1 MLIER
6 VEVRNFASYDH
17 VELDLRRLGRIIS
30 VFGSTGAGKTTLL
43 VDAITFALFGL
54 AYGQSDVKFARKVV
68 PPDRTKS
75 TVMVDFRVGK
85 KRYRVSRTIFS
96 SKNKNAKAFLA
107 VIDENG
113 EIKEFIEKRPREVT
127 NRVQRII
134 GIDFKTFM
142 NTIVVRQG
150 DVAKLIGREVK
161 PAERRAIFLKTFQIE
176 MNVCKTT
183 AKEVRDQFK
192 SKIGEINVKIQN
204 LKTFI
209 KDKDEVKKQIEILEK
224 IIKERGEKLREVRTK
239 IKNAEEEIRKKDLNI
254 RKVEGELDQLK
265 ILKEHLDSLRN
276 EKEEKEGELK
286 KIEELIVKGEEVKR
300 EIELLEEEVKKLDD
314 GINLVKDL
322 EHLKETVERL
332 QNEYRRI
339 GEREEKLKKISREI
353 EEDAKR
359 FEKLRSVEIRLKE
372 NKEVYRDLH
381 GEIENLKG
389 YKKYIEESRE
399 LLEKGK
405 KERKTVFCPVCKTK
419 LTENKIEEIVKHL
432 GGEREKLEKQIV
444 SLKSKLADLDKL
456 IEKLEKDQEEY
467 HKICTRIKINKSRM
481 EELLCELSEKEKV
494 EEELQEKMS
503 KLEKIKEKCI
513 LLLGEIPSY
522 IKLVNLKNNKEKK
535 LRELI
540 KDKEKVEHAIGRK
553 IELEKQL
560 QQLNIKIDNLKQ
572 KIDFNLL
579 EELRKE
585 LSCLEQE
592 REKLEKLKEEL
603 SNKEKELI
611 GEIERSKKEKDILG
625 QKLEEIEEKNRE
637 LERLKKALNRLTQYH
652 QAYRILYEEVFHEK
666 GFPTFFLKMFLGEVE
681 RYSRDFL
688 KRFLSDKDIRIEVN
702 EKGEVEIKVL
712 DKTYHRDIVTYSGGE
727 TTLIG
732 FAIRLGITKALAAMK
747 GAKIPK
753 FLVID
758 EGFGPLSPE
767 FREAVLRS
775 LYELSREFE
784 RILVVSH
791 VNEVRTST
799 IFTNFIKISKDKRGK
814 STLQILAV
822 A

>member
-6 VEVRNFASYDH
+6 VEAQNFASYDR
-17 VELDLRRLGRIIS
+17 VELDLRKLGRIVS

-54 AYGQSDVKFARKVV
+54 AYGQSDAKFARQVV
-68 PPDRTKS
+68 PPDQTKS
-75 TVMVDFRVGK
+75 TVTVDFRVGE
-85 KRYRVSRTIFS
+85 KRYRVSRTVFS
-96 SKNKNAKAFLA
+96 SKGKSAKAFLA

-113 EIKEFIEKRPREVT
+113 EIKEYVEKRPREVT
-127 NRVQRII
+127 NKVQRII
-134 GIDFKTFM
+134 GVDFKTFM

-161 PAERRAIFLKTFQIE
+161 PAERRAIFLKAFQIE
-176 MNVCKTT
+176 MDTCKTT
-183 AKEVRDQFK
+183 AKEIRDQFE
-192 SKIGEINVKIQN
+192 SKIREINVKIRN

-209 KDKDEVKKQIEILEK
+209 KDKNDVKRRIENLEK
-224 IIKERGEKLREVRTK
+224 LIQKTDRELREVKAK
-239 IKNAEEEIRKKDLNI
+239 IENTEEEIGKKDLNI
-254 RKVEGELDQLK
+254 REVERELNQLK
-265 ILKEHLDSLRN
+265 TLKEHLDSLKS
-276 EKEEKEGELK
+276 EKEQKEKELK
-286 KIEELIVKGEEVKR
+286 NIEELIVKGEEIKQ
-300 EIELLEEEVKKLDD
+300 EIELLEEEVKKLND
-314 GINLVKDL
+314 GVNLLKDL

-332 QNEYRRI
+332 QKEHRKI
-339 GEREEKLKKISREI
+339 KEKEEKLKEISRKI
-353 EEDAKR
+353 EEDEKKL
-359 FEKLRSVEIRLKE
+359 EKLRDVETKLKE
-372 NKEVYRDLH
+372 SKETSRDLH

-405 KERKTVFCPVCKTK
+405 KEGKTVFCPVCKTK
-419 LTENKIEEIVKHL
+419 LTENKIEEIVEHL
-432 GGEREKLEKQIV
+432 GGEKEKLEKQIV
-444 SLKSKLADLDKL
+444 FLENKLADLDKL
-456 IEKLEKDQEEY
+456 IEKLEKDWEEY
-467 HKICTRIKINKSRM
+467 HKINMRIKINKGRI
-481 EELLCELSEKEKV
+481 EELLHELSEKEKV
-494 EEELQEKMS
+494 EKELQEKS
-503 KLEKIKEKCI
+503 SELEKIKEKCI
-513 LLLGEIPSY
+513 SLLGEIPSY
-522 IKLVNLKNNKEKK
+522 TKLVNLKNDKEKK
-535 LRELI
+535 LRKLI
-540 KDKEKVEHAIGRK
+540 KDKEKVEQAIGRK

-560 QQLNIKIDNLKQ
+560 QQLDIKIGNLEQ

-579 EELRKE
+579 EELQTK
-585 LSCLEQE
+585 LSNLEKE
-592 REKLEKLKEEL
+592 REKLEKLKKEL
-603 SNKEKELI
+603 SDKEKKLI
-611 GEIERSKKEKDILG
+611 GEIERSKKEKDMLE
-625 QKLEEIEEKNRE
+625 QKLKEIEEKSQE
-637 LERLKKALNRLTQYH
+637 LKRLEKALSRLTQHY

-666 GFPTFFLKMFLGEVE
+666 GFPTFFLKMFLREVE

-712 DKTYHRDIVTYSGGE
+712 DRTYYRDIVTYSGGE

-784 RILVVSH
+784 KILVVSH
-791 VNEVRTST
+791 VNEVRTSP

-814 STLQILAV
+814 STLQILSV